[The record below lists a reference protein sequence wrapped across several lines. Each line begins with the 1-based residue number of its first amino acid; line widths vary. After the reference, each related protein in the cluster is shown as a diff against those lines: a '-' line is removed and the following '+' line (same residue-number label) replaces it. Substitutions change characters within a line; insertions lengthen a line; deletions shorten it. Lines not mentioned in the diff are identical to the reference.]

1 MSALWLA
8 LRRRLLTPSPGA
20 TELRRRGFRV
30 KDERARHALE
40 SAGRSFVAGF
50 GHAAGTS
57 SPQAAEARLESV
69 DAPLR
74 GFAYEG
80 AAMAYALMA
89 GLGLRDRTAE
99 FLAGGGRRHLYM
111 AHVGAGWA
119 LARLPRPRRRRVL
132 PTDPLLRWLALDGY
146 GFHQAYF
153 HTDRYVR
160 QQHRDPGR
168 NWGPELRGYAG
179 HAVDQGIGRALWF
192 VCGTDVRHVVD
203 TVRGF
208 APGRHADLFSG
219 VGLAATYAGG
229 VDDKELVELARLADR
244 HRHRAALAQGSA
256 FAAKARL
263 RAGLPTDDTA
273 RATAALCRA
282 TPEQAAT
289 MTDDA
294 LRDLP
299 PDADGRPAYAV
310 WRQRIADQFT
320 LLGRH

>member
-1 MSALWLA
+1 MSAPWLA
-8 LRRRLLTPSPGA
+8 LRRRLLTPSPKQ

-30 KDERARHALE
+30 TDDTARIALE
-40 SAGRSFVAGF
+40 SAGRSFVTGF
-50 GHAAGTS
+50 GHAAGS
-57 SPQAAEARLESV
+57 ASPPAAERLLETV

-89 GLGLRDRTAE
+89 GLGLGDRTGE
-99 FLAGGGRRHLYM
+99 FLAGGGQRHLYM

-119 LARLPRPRRRRVL
+119 LARLPRLRWRRVL

-153 HTDRYVR
+153 RTDRYVR
-160 QQHRDPGR
+160 RQHRDPAPS
-168 NWGPELRGYAG
+168 WPSELRGYAG

-192 VCGTDVRHVVD
+192 VGGADVAYVAR
-203 TVRGF
+203 TVHGF
-208 APGRHADLFSG
+208 APQRHGDLFSG

-229 VDDKELVELARLADR
+229 VADDELATLARLAGP
-244 HRHRAALAQGSA
+244 HRAALAQGSA

-263 RAGLPTDDTA
+263 RAGLATAHTA
-273 RATAALCRA
+273 RATAALCAA

-299 PDADGRPAYAV
+299 PDADGLPAYAV
-310 WRQRIADQFT
+310 WRRRIADEFT
-320 LLGRH
+320 LLGRC